1 MRGVGRVM
9 RLISKKKKAARADGR
24 HGASTVVEYL
34 SADKFRPH
42 VGGHLFMYVGSH
54 PDNAC
59 LPSRRWHEYARR
71 MRAYFMTAHDDD
83 DDDVDDILRL
93 PPGEKAHAAWVS
105 QEL

>member
-1 MRGVGRVM
+1 M
-9 RLISKKKKAARADGR
+9 L
-24 HGASTVVEYL
+24 HGIAVQVQTSCR
-34 SADKFRPH
+34 RPPFH
-42 VGGHLFMYVGSH
+42 VGSH

-59 LPSRRWHEYARR
+59 LPPRRWHEYARR

-83 DDDVDDILRL
+83 DDVDDDILRL

>member
-1 MRGVGRVM
+1 M
-9 RLISKKKKAARADGR
+9 RLISKKKKQARADGR
-24 HGASTVVEYL
+24 PGASTVVEYL

-71 MRAYFMTAHDDD
+71 MRAYFMTADEG
-83 DDDVDDILRL
+83 DVDDDILLLL
-93 PPGEKAHAAWVS
+93 PHPEKKTHAARV
-105 QEL
+105 